1 MTYFLR
7 VPIEMKPLLIGILGF
22 DGVTMLDLAG
32 PLEAFTAARVGRSD
46 GGLQRC
52 YEVVLIGVTGR
63 TFVAASGAIFKT
75 PKILDAAPLLDTVV
89 IPGGTGIRN
98 AQVTAKIANWL
109 TERKSLRRTVA
120 VSTGVYA
127 VAASGSLEGRQV
139 TTHWRFAPSLAREF
153 PTVQVNRTASFLKD
167 GPFYSCGGGTAAI
180 EMTLSLIE
188 EDYGKSVALSVA
200 RELVM
205 DLRPPGE
212 EQSDIKPYNYELDP
226 TERLADLPAWI
237 VAHLQSNL
245 SVESLAQRTSLCPR
259 HFSRLFKGLYDE
271 TPAVF
276 VEQMRLNE
284 ARRRLLS
291 CRNSVATIAASV
303 GFKSTDAFRRAFERR
318 FGINPRNFRAQH
330 QNERRLSSN
339 ETLLPIAS
347 PVGGELRS
355 RGSRD

>member
-7 VPIEMKPLLIGILGF
+7 VPVEIKPLRIGILGF
-22 DGVTMLDLAG
+22 DGVATLDLAG
-32 PLEAFTAARVGRSD
+32 PLEALTAAKIGSPYAA
-46 GGLQRC
+46 LQC
-52 YEVVLIGVTGR
+52 GYETILIGVAGK
-63 TFVAASGAIFKT
+63 TFVAESGVSFKT
-75 PKILDAAPLLDTVV
+75 SKTLDTAPPLDTVIV
-89 IPGGTGIRN
+89 PGGVGIRN
-98 AQVTAKIANWL
+98 PQVTAKISAWL
-109 TERKSLRRTVA
+109 TGRNKSQRVIA

-127 VAASGSLEGRQV
+127 VAASGLLEGRQV
-139 TTHWRFAPSLAREF
+139 TTHWRFAPLLAREF
-153 PTVQVNRTASFLKD
+153 PTLRVSQTASFVKD

-188 EDYGKSVALSVA
+188 DDYGKSVALSVA

-212 EQSDIKPYNYELDP
+212 GPDITPNYEMDP

-245 SVESLAQRTSLCPR
+245 SVESLAKRTSLCPR
-259 HFSRLFKGLYDE
+259 HFSRLFKQLYDT

-276 VEQMRLNE
+276 VEDMRLNE

-291 CRNSVATIAASV
+291 SRNSVATVAASV

-318 FGINPRNFRAQH
+318 FGCSPRDFRAEH
-330 QNERRLSSN
+330 SKNALRPRAER
-339 ETLLPIAS
+339 PA
-347 PVGGELRS
+347 P
-355 RGSRD
+355 